1 MMMRLNLICAC
12 VVQLISFTR
21 FVVPNQLNVQM
32 YSVYISCTHM
42 RMYVYMCIEM
52 CVSMVIFRFIVT
64 CSSSVDVISDVTY
77 RSPDVKI

>member
-1 MMMRLNLICAC
+1 
-12 VVQLISFTR
+12 
-21 FVVPNQLNVQM
+21 
-32 YSVYISCTHM
+32 VYISCTHM